1 MPRAARGF
9 IAEGTPQGHD
19 LFGEVREQHA
29 ARRADFE
36 ETRRPIRDYADMIP
50 EPGFGQLDFERFP
63 FLLEPF
69 YSDEVAAA
77 AEVVYVKSTQVGAST
92 GSWRWAAREADQYG
106 RTVIYTFPTQDHVN
120 DFGDQ
125 RIEPAIEGS
134 EYLRSRIPAHF
145 VHTKKLK
152 RIGRGWLYL
161 RGAKSQAGAQSVAAQ
176 SIVFDEYDEL
186 ETRIVEQFERR
197 LSGAKQQ
204 GKAPRMRRLG
214 VPRMPGGPMDRT
226 WMASDRRRWM
236 VRCAGCGEEQPIVW
250 ARNVRWTMPGDVG
263 ADPETGERLI
273 FRAGHDAEHLDQELE
288 KVVGEV
294 WRACRTCEASLE
306 GGPILSGRWVATN
319 PGHPVIGFHIH
330 RLIVADADLHAM
342 VANSRKRAASAIEA
356 FHQNDLGE
364 AFSPAE
370 ASLTEADVLRACGFG
385 NEPVHIY
392 GGLNERTA
400 GIDVASTRNLNY
412 RIDEQL
418 PDGTRAAIAMGEARS
433 FAEMR
438 DILNRYGV
446 MVAVVDHMPERRL
459 ARALAAELPGRVH
472 LAVYVESGFDPK
484 SQPKALD
491 FDPVENLVKV
501 NRTEA
506 IDAMMDSIR
515 SARSKPLRTPP
526 PGYVEQLI
534 APKRVVELDSKERPR
549 RVYRTPSGLA
559 DDYAHTE
566 VYALL
571 ATEMWRLR
579 KRVEWQQQMANQPV
593 PDAALGV
600 RRGGLDVQSGE
611 ELGDDYDPGFG
622 AGGRW

>member
-1 MPRAARGF
+1 M
-9 IAEGTPQGHD
+9 
-19 LFGEVREQHA
+19 
-29 ARRADFE
+29 
-36 ETRRPIRDYADMIP
+36 
-50 EPGFGQLDFERFP
+50 
-63 FLLEPF
+63 
-69 YSDEVAAA
+69 
-77 AEVVYVKSTQVGAST
+77 
-92 GSWRWAAREADQYG
+92 
-106 RTVIYTFPTQDHVN
+106 
-120 DFGDQ
+120 
-125 RIEPAIEGS
+125 
-134 EYLRSRIPAHF
+134 
-145 VHTKKLK
+145 
-152 RIGRGWLYL
+152 
-161 RGAKSQAGAQSVAAQ
+161 
-176 SIVFDEYDEL
+176 
-186 ETRIVEQFERR
+186 
-197 LSGAKQQ
+197 
-204 GKAPRMRRLG
+204 
-214 VPRMPGGPMDRT
+214 
-226 WMASDRRRWM
+226 
-236 VRCAGCGEEQPIVW
+236 VW
-250 ARNVRWTMPGDVG
+250 AKNVRWTMPGDLG
-263 ADPETGERLI
+263 LDAETGAPLV
-273 FRAGHDAEHLDQELE
+273 FRAGHDVPHLDQEQE
-288 KVVGEV
+288 KVVGDV
-294 WRACRTCEASLE
+294 WRACRSCETPLE
-306 GGPILSGRWVATN
+306 GEPLLGGRWVAEN
-319 PGHPVIGFHIH
+319 PGHPVVGFHIQ

-342 VANSRKRAASAIEA
+342 VINSRKRAASAVEA

-370 ASLTEADVLRACGFG
+370 ASLTEADVMRACSFG
-385 NEPVHIY
+385 QDPVHIY

-400 GIDVASTRNLNY
+400 GIDVASVRNLNY

-418 PDGTRAAIAMGEARS
+418 PDGTRSAIAIGEAQS

-472 LAVYVESGFDPK
+472 LAVYVEPGFDPK

-506 IDAMMDSIR
+506 LDAMMDAIR

-534 APKRVVELDSKERPR
+534 APKRVVELDAKERPR

-579 KRVEWQQQMANQPV
+579 KRVEWQQEMANQPV

-600 RRGGLDVQSGE
+600 RRGGLDVQSPE
-611 ELGDDYDPGFG
+611 EMGDDYDPGFG